1 MISALEIR
9 FDGWTLYRQSGE
21 LVRNGTRIRLQVQ
34 PLQVL
39 EALLEH
45 PGEMVTRE
53 QLIARLWPRG
63 VVDYDTA
70 LNSAVHRLRVALG
83 DHADAPRCIETIPRR
98 GYRFIGSIDA
108 EPAPRTEA
116 PPKEVETTAPL
127 VARASRR
134 TRGWPAALA
143 MMLGLTVVATVVSL
157 PFDDRRRDSAAAPS
171 PPAQAQERFLLARHF
186 LQRRAPGD
194 IERARIHFN
203 EALEIDPGFARAWSG
218 LAGTYWLDTVE
229 GRMPPEQGLSRMRD
243 AAERALDLDPT
254 LAEAHIR
261 LAAYRGSM
269 GDPRARDEHVQAAL
283 ALDPGDPLALGVQAG
298 NAAQDGRLDEA
309 IEIQRRAVAVEPL
322 AAASRYN
329 LASFLVLA
337 GRHREAK
344 AELLQLKAL
353 HPMPRER
360 DDLLG
365 IVLVLEGEFAEALEV
380 AAAWSDE
387 ADGLYI
393 RALALHGLGRDA
405 DSEAALR
412 ALIES
417 SGGQDVWRIA
427 EVHAYRGDVEQAFAW
442 LNSANRAPR
451 TLPWRQVGGRA
462 RWSMSYSPFLKRLHA
477 DPRWHAWLESGRTR
491 ASG

>member
-1 MISALEIR
+1 MVSSLEIR
-9 FDGWTLYRQSGE
+9 FDGWTLCRQSGE

-39 EALLEH
+39 EALLER

-108 EPAPRTEA
+108 EPAPRVEA
-116 PPKEVETTAPL
+116 SPKEVETVAPPA
-127 VARASRR
+127 ARASRR

-143 MMLGLTVVATVVSL
+143 MVLGLVGVATVVSL
-157 PFDDRRRDSAAAPS
+157 PFGDHRRNSAAAPL
-171 PPAQAQERFLLARHF
+171 PPAQAQERYLLARHF

-218 LAGTYWLDTVE
+218 LAGAYWLDTVE

-283 ALDPGDPLALGVQAG
+283 ALDPDDPLALVVQAG

-309 IEIQRRAVAVEPL
+309 IDIQRRAVAVEPL
-322 AAASRYN
+322 AVASRYN
-329 LASFLVLA
+329 LAWFLMTA
-337 GRHREAK
+337 GRLDEAK
-344 AELLQLKAL
+344 AQLVELREL
-353 HPMPRER
+353 HPIPTEP

-365 IVLVLEGEFAEALEV
+365 VVLVLEGRFAEALDL
-380 AAAWSDE
+380 AAAWPEE

-393 RALALHGLGRDA
+393 RALALHGLRRDSE
-405 DSEAALR
+405 SEAALK
-412 ALIES
+412 ALIAS
-417 SGGQDVWRIA
+417 SAGQDAWRIA
-427 EVHAYRGDVEQAFAW
+427 EVHAYRGEVEQAFKW
-442 LNSANRAPR
+442 LNSANPAPR
-451 TLPWRQVGGRA
+451 TMPWRQPGGRPQ
-462 RWSMSYSPFLKRLHA
+462 WSLSHSPFLKRLHA